1 MWVTELPSLWIWER
15 NTTKGICSGF
25 HWFQKVTKEAK
36 DSSLLLKV
44 MITIFESP
52 LRIRSERSSYC
63 AKRSA
68 PNYCQSFNIVWKGGG
83 GGEGL
88 SHNEKQKQFPLSW
101 ITTTRPAS
109 LESWK
114 KCFIKIDFKI
124 RSSRKLKKKDHTKYE
139 PIIIIYKSK
148 NSMWRKYEVL
158 LCYTFFEILF
168 V

>member
-1 MWVTELPSLWIWER
+1 MSAKWTSWRWEGTSFIHTDKPLACLTYLNKLWVTELPSLWIWER

-68 PNYCQSFNIVWKGGG
+68 ANYCQSFNIVWKGGG
-83 GGEGL
+83 GGEKDFL
-88 SHNEKQKQFPLSW
+88 IMRSKNNFSAILNHNNK
-101 ITTTRPAS
+101 T
-109 LESWK
+109 
-114 KCFIKIDFKI
+114 CFIRI
-124 RSSRKLKKKDHTKYE
+124 LKK
-139 PIIIIYKSK
+139 
-148 NSMWRKYEVL
+148 L
-158 LCYTFFEILF
+158 LHQNWL
-168 V
+168 